1 MDESEELIQEFLIE
15 SGENLSRLD
24 QEFVELEKS
33 PSDRELLSSIFRT
46 IHTIKGTCGF
56 LGFSTLEAITHR
68 AENILSELR
77 EGRRL
82 LTPALTT
89 LLLETVDVVKGILAH
104 IEANGAEGSEEYEP
118 LRARLQVAADE
129 TQAAAAPAAPEAASP
144 PAPEPAKPAAPPAAP
159 PAAAKAPR
167 AAHEKPPKLAVGADV
182 PMILPPP
189 PAIPERAAEGAAAAQ
204 PPAAAETKPPEA
216 KPAAAAETKPA
227 AAAPAAPPQPPAAPP
242 APAQQAAAAPAPPQ
256 QAPAPAQQAPAPREP
271 EPATAVARATLAES
285 TIRVDISVLD
295 SLMNLVGE
303 LVLARNQIIQF
314 TTTQRDVA
322 FTATSQRLNLITTE
336 LQAHIMKTRM
346 QPIGVVWNKL
356 PRVVRDLGQSFGKQI
371 ELQMEGAH
379 TELDKTIIEAIK
391 DPLTHIVRNS
401 CDHGIGTPEER
412 AAAGKPPK
420 GTLALHAYHE
430 GGQVIIE
437 ITDDG
442 RGIDAQRLKEKAIQ
456 NGVLTPE
463 RADRL
468 SEHEL
473 VNLIFL
479 PGLSTA
485 KKITKVSGR
494 GVGMDVVRTNIEKIG
509 GSIDLQSRLGRGT
522 TIKIKIPLTLAII
535 PALVVVC
542 RGQRFA
548 IPQVNLVELVR
559 LEEAAAEQKIESIQG
574 APVYRLRGKLL
585 PLVYLDQ
592 ILGLDRADHER
603 RSVSNIIVLQ
613 ADERTFG
620 LVVDGVNDTAEI
632 VVKPLSKLLKAVNCY
647 AGATIMGDGA
657 VALILDVMGLAQIGG
672 VVGETKEQGISM
684 HEHSGESA
692 AERQALLVFR
702 SGEADRLA
710 VPLSAVNRLE
720 EFPRN
725 SIEQSGGSLVV
736 QYRDR
741 ILPLVA
747 LANYGGG
754 SGEESDRV
762 QVIVFEHEGKQ
773 IGALVE
779 EILDIV
785 EEQIT
790 VRSPAN
796 RPGVLGSAVLGN
808 RVTDL
813 VDLRYLIESTDPDW
827 FSATKKGALAGVRV
841 MVAESSPFSRGVLR
855 SYLETGGFE
864 VVEASDADEVLQRL
878 TRHKVDVLLT
888 GFDLEG
894 GRSFELLRRIREAP
908 ELRALPVVCLS
919 DDPGG
924 VESRLPGGYAFDE
937 CLSKFDQQAMLDSVG
952 RLAGALRSGRGE
964 PAVVSA

>member
-1 MDESEELIQEFLIE
+1 MDESLELIQEFLIE
-15 SGENLSRLD
+15 SGENLARLD
-24 QEFVELEKS
+24 QEFVELEQK

-56 LGFSTLEAITHR
+56 LGFSTLEAVTHR

-77 EGRRL
+77 EGHRV

-89 LLLETVDVVKGILAH
+89 LLLETVDVVKAILAQV
-104 IEANGAEGSEEYEP
+104 EASGGEGSEVYED
-118 LRARLQVAADE
+118 LRARLQAAAE
-129 TQAAAAPAAPEAASP
+129 QTGAAAAAPAA
-144 PAPEPAKPAAPPAAP
+144 APPAKAAHEGQSEAP
-159 PAAAKAPR
+159 ARSEP
-167 AAHEKPPKLAVGADV
+167 AAHEKPPKLASPLADV
-182 PMILPPP
+182 PLIAPPP
-189 PAIPERAAEGAAAAQ
+189 PAIPERAVSAAEAGRPASEAKSE
-204 PPAAAETKPPEA
+204 PAAE
-216 KPAAAAETKPA
+216 PAAEPQ
-227 AAAPAAPPQPPAAPP
+227 PAAPSLAGADKPADG
-242 APAQQAAAAPAPPQ
+242 
-256 QAPAPAQQAPAPREP
+256 QAPGAETEP
-271 EPATAVARATLAES
+271 SGVARASLAES

-314 TTTQRDVA
+314 TTTQRDAA

-346 QPIGVVWNKL
+346 QPIGVIWNKL
-356 PRVVRDLGQSFGKQI
+356 PRVVRDLGQSFGKQV
-371 ELQMEGAH
+371 ELQMEGAD

-401 CDHGIGTPEER
+401 CDHGIEAPEER

-420 GTLALHAYHE
+420 GTLSLRAYHE
-430 GGQVIIE
+430 GGQVNIE
-437 ITDDG
+437 ISDDG
-442 RGIDAQRLKEKAIQ
+442 AGINPQRLKEKAIQ
-456 NGVLTPE
+456 SGLLTAE

-479 PGLSTA
+479 AGLSTA
-485 KKITKVSGR
+485 KQVTKVSGR

-559 LEEAAAEQKIESIQG
+559 LEEGAAEQKIESIHG

-592 ILGLDRADHER
+592 ILQLDRTAQER
-603 RSVSNIIVLQ
+603 RNVSNIIVLQ

-632 VVKPLSKLLKAVNCY
+632 VVKPLSKLLKAVECY

-657 VALILDVMGLAQIGG
+657 VALILDVVGLAQLGG
-672 VVGETKEQGISM
+672 VIGETKEQGIST
-684 HEHSGESA
+684 HEHSEETAREG
-692 AERQALLVFR
+692 QAVLLFR
-702 SGEADRLA
+702 SGGSQRLA

-725 SIEQSGGSLVV
+725 SIEQSAGRLVV
-736 QYRDR
+736 QYRNQ

-747 LANYGGG
+747 MTDFVSGGAC
-754 SGEESDRV
+754 GEESGQV
-762 QVIVFEHEGKQ
+762 QVIVFQHEGKR
-773 IGALVE
+773 IGVLVD

-790 VRSPAN
+790 VRSRAA
-796 RPGVLGSAVLGN
+796 RPGILGSGVVNN
-808 RVTDL
+808 RVTDFI
-813 VDLRYLIESTDPDW
+813 DLRYLIESVDPDW
-827 FSATKKGALAGVRV
+827 FTAAKGEALSGVRV
-841 MVAESSPFSRGVLR
+841 MVAERSPLSRGLLR
-855 SYLETGGFE
+855 GYLEMAGFE
-864 VVEASDADEVLQRL
+864 VVEAADVDEAMQRL
-878 TRHKVDVLLT
+878 GRQKVDVLLSSLEL
-888 GFDLEG
+888 GSGAAFD
-894 GRSFELLRRIREAP
+894 LLRRIREAP
-908 ELRALPVVCLS
+908 ELQALPVVCLS
-919 DDPGG
+919 DDRGSLAAQP
-924 VESRLPGGYAFDE
+924 SGYVFDE
-937 CLSKFDQQAMLDSVG
+937 CLPRSDQQAMLDSVS
-952 RLAGALRSGRGE
+952 RLARALRNRQEE
-964 PAVVSA
+964 PAAAPA